1 MAFDTTNFDQ
11 EATELDQTQA
21 HLDEKKNQALNSEF
35 LYYSSVLK
43 IIAPT
48 LTNTV
53 EQEQAI
59 PWIRKLFRP
68 EYHATNLKEKR
79 NKYLLYLT
87 LTMLNDELIGV
98 FEREPPSGALKTLA
112 SLPDY
117 RVEAASWERDDTWRD
132 VLVSLPEDF
141 KPLECSVHQD
151 KDECKKDHKLDR
163 ILDQEFQLFLY
174 LARPYAALM
183 LNAEDRTKVCCWL
196 QTLCTIQGNCCSS
209 MKAVRNDYMMALL
222 GYICD
227 LRAVG
232 PFTEKPPWKTLPPLA
247 QTAKETFD
255 NTTVLDPTSTMANEF
270 LQNQPVPE
278 DGAFCYIAL
287 NGDLIE
293 SSFGGPGP

>member
-1 MAFDTTNFDQ
+1 MADEPAEPDKEINDPAVQ
-11 EATELDQTQA
+11 M
-21 HLDEKKNQALNSEF
+21 DEKKSQALNSEF

-48 LTNTV
+48 LTSDADQDHV
-53 EQEQAI
+53 I

-68 EYHATNLKEKR
+68 EYHSSSLREKR
-79 NKYLLYLT
+79 NRYLLYLT
-87 LTMLNDELIGV
+87 LTMFNDELIGV
-98 FEREPPSGALKTLA
+98 FESDPPEA
-112 SLPDY
+112 SLRDLGSLPEY

-141 KPLECSVHQD
+141 KPLECSVHAN
-151 KDECKKDHKLDR
+151 KDDCKKDHALDR
-163 ILDQEFQLFLY
+163 VLDQEFQFYLY

-183 LNAEDRTKVCCWL
+183 LNAEDRTKVACWL

-222 GYICD
+222 GYISD

-232 PFTEKPPWKTLPPLA
+232 PFIEKPPWKSLPPLA
-247 QTAKETFD
+247 QLAKECLD
-255 NTTVLDPTSTMANEF
+255 NSTVLDPTSTMANEF

-287 NGDLIE
+287 TGDLIE
-293 SSFGGPGP
+293 SSFGGPGV